1 MQHPGHTIL
10 AVLACAIAG
19 LRSVSGQTPQAEQ
32 SSWLRSAFIDVAR
45 LSDFNSPSNHLF
57 RNRGTTP
64 RVDEWD
70 VNMAGLSLKK
80 TASERSRWGMEATV
94 HGGQDSRTFGFSPTA
109 RHAHGA
115 DWLLHLGPVNASYIV
130 PVGDGLTVQAGIFNS
145 LIGYDSLYAKDNFT
159 YTRPWGADYTPY
171 LMLGVSATY
180 PLTSKST
187 AAVAVTNGYWHLARA
202 NGVPSVTGQIAYRLT
217 DRVTA
222 KQTVLAGPHQSNTAF
237 EFWRWL
243 SDTIVERR
251 SDRFIASCEWQLA
264 VERVDVFGQPRALW
278 ASAQVPLHWLLPRRV
293 GVTVRPELAWDR
305 DGHWI
310 TGRLH
315 AGQSVAAITST
326 IEHRILHR
334 AGGAIVRLEHR
345 FDHARGVGGGFFH
358 DGTSAAGDMAL
369 TPRQHLLIL
378 ALILTLDSSAQR

>member
-1 MQHPGHTIL
+1 MQHPVHIL
-10 AVLACAIAG
+10 LGVLACAVAG
-19 LRSVSGQTPQAEQ
+19 LRSVSGQTAEAEQ
-32 SSWLRSAFIDVAR
+32 SSWLRNAFIDVAR

-80 TASERSRWGMEATV
+80 IASEGSRWGMEVTV
-94 HGGQDSRTFGFSPTA
+94 HGGQDSRTFGFSATA
-109 RHAHGA
+109 RNADGA
-115 DWLLHLGPVNASYIV
+115 DWLLHLGPVNASYV
-130 PVGDGLTVQAGIFNS
+130 APVGDGLTLQAGIFNS
-145 LIGYDSLYAKDNFT
+145 LIGYDSLYARDNFT

-202 NGVPSVTGQIAYRLT
+202 NGVPSVTGQITYKLT
-217 DRVTA
+217 DRIIA

-237 EFWRWL
+237 KFWRWL

-251 SDRFIASCEWQLA
+251 SDRFVASCEWQLA
-264 VERVDVFGQPRALW
+264 VERVDLPGNPRALW
-278 ASAQVPLHWLLPRRV
+278 ASAQLPLHWRLPRRV

-305 DGHWI
+305 DGRWI
-310 TGRLH
+310 AGRLE

-334 AGGAIVRLEHR
+334 AGGVIVRLEHR
-345 FDHARGVGGGFFH
+345 FDHARGAGGGFFH
-358 DGTSAAGDMAL
+358 DRTSAAGDMAL

-378 ALILTLDSSAQR
+378 ALIVTLDSSARR